1 MSKCT
6 YCKYPFN
13 QLAMKSFQNNKL
25 QAFWPCCN
33 MGNGAGGVYNP
44 NMLGVMNADELTPE
58 EMFNHP
64 RMEKLRENLKNGIK
78 DPACSVCWRIE
89 DEGLTSYRM
98 YSFDENEP
106 LNYNAE
112 LEMIDITISNICNLR
127 CRMCTPGNS
136 NLLMKDHKY
145 FEENNLIDDL
155 SFAIKDRWSASIPH
169 ATHQSTQWKW
179 LMENPDKI
187 KILKMSGGEP
197 FYDKQVIKLLQTYID
212 NDTAKDIT
220 LAFHTNATQFN
231 DTLIQM
237 LKEFKSNEH
246 TLSIDGVG
254 KVYDYIRYP
263 GTFDEMKPRV
273 EKYVNEAID
282 KLNWTHFN
290 FVLTSLNVLNI
301 NEYIDWILSL
311 GIKPALVFTEVY
323 PTERGIALKRLP
335 VNILEQAK
343 ERILPYTKMEHIDYA
358 VEELVRQIDSA
369 VKNNDENKDLMLK
382 EITLFDKSRNQSYKD
397 FLDPLLVGWL
407 DN

>member
-13 QLAMKSFQNNKL
+13 QLAMKTFKNNKL
-25 QAFWPCCN
+25 LAFWPCCN
-33 MGNGAGGVYNP
+33 MGNGDGGVYNP
-44 NMLGVMNADELTPE
+44 DILGIPESHSLTPE

-64 RMEKLRENLKNGIK
+64 RMQKLRENLENGVK
-78 DPACSVCWRIE
+78 DPACRVCWRME
-89 DEGLTSYRM
+89 DEGTTSYRM

-112 LEMIDITISNICNLR
+112 LEMIDVTISNICNLR

-145 FEENNLIDDL
+145 FEDNNLVDEVN
-155 SFAIKDRWSASIPH
+155 FAIKDRWGASFPH
-169 ATHQSTQWKW
+169 ATHQSTQWQW

-220 LAFHTNATQFN
+220 LAFHTNATQFDDN
-231 DTLIQM
+231 LVAM
-237 LKEFKSNEH
+237 LKKFKNNEH
-246 TLSIDGVG
+246 TLSIDGFG

-263 GTFDEMKPRV
+263 GKFDDITPLVGKYFDEVVDNTK
-273 EKYVNEAID
+273 
-282 KLNWTHFN
+282 WTDFN

-301 NEYIDWILSL
+301 NEYIDWILTFN
-311 GIKPALVFTEVY
+311 IKPALVFTEVY
-323 PTERGIALKRLP
+323 PINRGISIKRLP
-335 VNILEQAK
+335 VSILEEARK
-343 ERILPYTKMEHIDYA
+343 RILPYVEMKNIDYSTA
-358 VEELVRQIDSA
+358 ELVRQLDSA
-369 VKNNDENKDLMLK
+369 IKNNEEDKDLMLK

-397 FLDPLLVGWL
+397 FLDPLLIEWL
-407 DN
+407 DS